1 MLNIGVKCNIYKY
14 VAKLILFVQKRKYC
28 PHNLTFLND
37 NHQNLN
43 LINILFVNLSAKQ
56 FITFAKFSRLCYL

>member
-1 MLNIGVKCNIYKY
+1 MFGVKCNIYKY

-37 NHQNLN
+37 NHDNLN
-43 LINILFVNLSAKQ
+43 LVNIKKSIPFAKQ

>member
-1 MLNIGVKCNIYKY
+1 MFGVKCNIYKY

-43 LINILFVNLSAKQ
+43 LINIKVVSLAAKQ
-56 FITFAKFSRLCYL
+56 FIIFAKFSRLCYL